1 MADKKEY
8 VYAESVVD
16 GLIVNIPVREINS
29 EVRKSRTGYSATP
42 EDRPSI
48 PPFSSEAVE
57 IPLLWKE
64 LPEEEKE
71 DEYDVEYCV
80 RTNEDFEWILLLMY
94 EMPMSVERL
103 KERFSEYFVE
113 EVEDPN
119 RPLDKND
126 YAIFIEE
133 DDMSTWIQALTELE
147 YTKEERE
154 EEDAY
159 YSEHD
164 DELEDDDEFDDHHDD
179 LEDDDDYGIFTD
191 DDDAEDED
199 DDDTK

>member
-16 GLIVNIPVREINS
+16 GLIVSIPVREINKG
-29 EVRKSRTGYSATP
+29 VREARADLTERG
-42 EDRPSI
+42 I
-48 PPFSSEAVE
+48 PPFSPQ
-57 IPLLWKE
+57 PLIWKE
-64 LPEEEKE
+64 YESEQEEE
-71 DEYDVEYCV
+71 EYDVEYCV
-80 RTNEDFEWILLLMY
+80 RTDEDFEWILQLMY
-94 EMPMSVERL
+94 EMPMSVDRL
-103 KERFSEYFVE
+103 KERFSEYFLE
-113 EVEDPN
+113 EIEDHS

-133 DDMSTWIQALTELE
+133 DDMSKWIEALAELE

-154 EEDAY
+154 EEKAY
-159 YSEHD
+159 YSEH
-164 DELEDDDEFDDHHDD
+164 ED

-191 DDDAEDED
+191 DEDDTDAEDED